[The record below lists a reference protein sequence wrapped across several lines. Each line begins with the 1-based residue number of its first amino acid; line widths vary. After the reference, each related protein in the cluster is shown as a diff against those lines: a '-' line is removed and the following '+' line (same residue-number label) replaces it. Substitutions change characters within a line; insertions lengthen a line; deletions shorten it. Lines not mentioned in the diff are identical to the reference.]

1 MCQSQETKDVKER
14 LEDLVTWVTALEES
28 LMKLKTGN
36 DPEEGERCQQLAQF
50 ISRLL
55 HLAAKLTR
63 CRSLKGTKKLSE
75 ELSGKGRWL
84 ESSTKRKIP
93 RKPPSSSR
101 TFGRRFSSTR

>member
-36 DPEEGERCQQLAQF
+36 DPEEGERRQRLAWF
-50 ISRLL
+50 ILWLL
-55 HLAAKLTR
+55 HLAAKLTK

-84 ESSTKRKIP
+84 KSSTKHKIP
-93 RKPPSSSR
+93 RKPPSSLR